1 MVKHTQKIRQQNP
14 TNCLS
19 VFDHFEGLA
28 LKWLKQNLLKN
39 HEFISRIAKKKK
51 LEVTRIYRRLHILTH
66 RTLHIL
72 TVYANFII
80 TIYSILSILL
90 QQQFSQA

>member
-1 MVKHTQKIRQQNP
+1 MN
-14 TNCLS
+14 S
-19 VFDHFEGLA
+19 SAA
-28 LKWLKQNLLKN
+28 LQ
-39 HEFISRIAKKKK
+39 KKKK

>member
-1 MVKHTQKIRQQNP
+1 MVKHTQKIRQQKP

-28 LKWLKQNLLKN
+28 LKSLKQNLLKN
-39 HEFISRIAKKKK
+39 HEFISRIAKKK

-72 TVYANFII
+72 TVYTNFII